1 MARNPFFDLLIGYET
16 PKEKSDG
23 RSVTGKRFFRRTYS
37 GAITPAKKRLLS
49 TGVARFFSAFS
60 HLAAYTRA
68 VAYGA
73 GGLAFGVLTLVFH
86 FMGGYFGAYG
96 ETGIYS
102 LVVGLAASVLSLPL
116 LFIEKPTAVFIEE
129 NKVLDYIVFEF
140 FCIKRPTR
148 SDSQASVPTVVAVV
162 IGILLAVL
170 GYLVPVYYI
179 GIGIPLF
186 IVACLV
192 SASPEFGFFI
202 GILILPYLSLIPYSD
217 IGFSALIF
225 LTVLSFVRKAAF
237 GKRAV
242 FFEQYDLILAL
253 FVLSALISGISH
265 GGHKS
270 GISALMVAAMSF
282 GYFLAGNVV
291 ANRRL
296 ADGVLRALV
305 ISAAPP
311 ALIGIVQFTV
321 IAFREGITVA
331 SMANIASTFSSSDVF
346 AVFMIVAVTFAV
358 ALGWQS
364 HSYDKPIYLL
374 LAVIYAV
381 ALILTGELFGVLAI
395 ILGSLAFMALKA
407 RGVASLFIP
416 LLLFVPY
423 SVFLLPE
430 AVQET
435 LFSVIPSISG
445 AADLARLWSASLVA
459 LGDNLLR
466 GIGIGAEN
474 FSSVM
479 ENYGVI
485 GAQNAG
491 NLFIGIGL
499 EGGIVSLSLF
509 IILLAV
515 RAVHMTVYSRFVRH
529 SAVRRISPMISVAIF
544 CLICYGT
551 ADYIWSDMSM
561 FYLFCVV
568 FGLGSAVL
576 RVAKQERDDKLLYE
590 EDTKHSSFSVIDVYV
605 G

>member
-1 MARNPFFDLLIGYET
+1 
-16 PKEKSDG
+16 
-23 RSVTGKRFFRRTYS
+23 
-37 GAITPAKKRLLS
+37 
-49 TGVARFFSAFS
+49 
-60 HLAAYTRA
+60 
-68 VAYGA
+68 
-73 GGLAFGVLTLVFH
+73 
-86 FMGGYFGAYG
+86 
-96 ETGIYS
+96 
-102 LVVGLAASVLSLPL
+102 
-116 LFIEKPTAVFIEE
+116 
-129 NKVLDYIVFEF
+129 
-140 FCIKRPTR
+140 
-148 SDSQASVPTVVAVV
+148 
-162 IGILLAVL
+162 
-170 GYLVPVYYI
+170 
-179 GIGIPLF
+179 
-186 IVACLV
+186 
-192 SASPEFGFFI
+192 
-202 GILILPYLSLIPYSD
+202 
-217 IGFSALIF
+217 
-225 LTVLSFVRKAAF
+225 
-237 GKRAV
+237 
-242 FFEQYDLILAL
+242 
-253 FVLSALISGISH
+253 
-265 GGHKS
+265 
-270 GISALMVAAMSF
+270 
-282 GYFLAGNVV
+282 
-291 ANRRL
+291 
-296 ADGVLRALV
+296 
-305 ISAAPP
+305 
-311 ALIGIVQFTV
+311 
-321 IAFREGITVA
+321 
-331 SMANIASTFSSSDVF
+331 
-346 AVFMIVAVTFAV
+346 
-358 ALGWQS
+358 
-364 HSYDKPIYLL
+364 
-374 LAVIYAV
+374 VIYAV